1 MQRVEAK
8 SDEGDFAR
16 LAPDVPELIRAVSD
30 WAAERPIVAE
40 VVLFGDRLRAGRG
53 NLAPVQIAVR
63 YDDRRMVDGFDDWIE
78 QLRTNFADLSMRLS
92 EPVTVLTPDCKTDW
106 DAASRGTEIPAFST
120 DKVRLVVVQTDR
132 PPCPAPASHR
142 PSRLRQALHWTWPS
156 MSAPLTAGR
165 R

>member
-1 MQRVEAK
+1 MQRVEADA
-8 SDEGDFAR
+8 DEGDYAR
-16 LAPDVPELIRAVSD
+16 LAPDVPKLIRAVSD

-40 VVLFGDRLRAGRG
+40 VILFGDRLRASRQ

-78 QLRTNFADLSMRLS
+78 QLRTNFADLSTRLT
-92 EPVTVLTPDCKTDW
+92 EPVTVLTPDCKADW
-106 DAASRGTEIPAFST
+106 DVATRGTEIPAFST
-120 DKVRLVVVQTDR
+120 DKVRLVLLQTAR
-132 PPCPAPASHR
+132 PPCPAPAAHR
-142 PSRLRQALHWTWPS
+142 LSRLWQALHWTWPS